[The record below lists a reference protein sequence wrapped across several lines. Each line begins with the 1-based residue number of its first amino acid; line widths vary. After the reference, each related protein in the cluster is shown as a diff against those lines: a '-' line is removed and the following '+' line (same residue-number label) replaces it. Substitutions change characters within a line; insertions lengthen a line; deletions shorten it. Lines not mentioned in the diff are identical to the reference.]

1 MFGFLVAG
9 WQTALTVIVIYG
21 LINAIVQSVIQPR
34 VVGNAV
40 ALSQTITFFSVLF
53 WAIVIGPIGAIIA
66 VALSLLAKVILIDAD
81 PDTHWWRSAT
91 SWRPGG
97 CCAPVTLPPSNSTRR
112 NGSRRHVRLLG
123 DAHRSV
129 RSSGNGAFRPLRRPF
144 GARAPQT
151 YPPETGIE
159 HKTTTV
165 RV

>member
-81 PDTHWWRSAT
+81 PDTHWWRPAI
-91 SWRPGG
+91 GD
-97 CCAPVTLPPSNSTRR
+97 
-112 NGSRRHVRLLG
+112 RRHRG
-123 DAHRSV
+123 DPA
-129 RSSGNGAFRPLRRPF
+129 AA
-144 GARAPQT
+144 ARQ
-151 YPPETGIE
+151 
-159 HKTTTV
+159 
-165 RV
+165 